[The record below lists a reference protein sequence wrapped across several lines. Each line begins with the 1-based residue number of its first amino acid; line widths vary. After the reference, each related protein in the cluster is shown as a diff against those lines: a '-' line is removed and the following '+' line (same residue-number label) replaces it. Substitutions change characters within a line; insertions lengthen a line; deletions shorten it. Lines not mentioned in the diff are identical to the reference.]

1 MIDYLAI
8 DYGTTNSLAGVVDDQ
23 IKLKLVPLEGQSFE
37 MPSAVFLKSKD
48 YQRLVFN
55 QDEFE
60 NRVHRA
66 VNKQIERSNNLGT
79 APTLPR
85 KSIVAIQNDIKIT
98 MDQELLDD
106 ELEALR
112 TQTFFTALN
121 NPDFIPCFG
130 LDAINQYKDFPIGG
144 FFMRSPKAFLAI
156 KLIESHKALFIR
168 TVALTLSEIK
178 LRAESYCKKTFSGV
192 VLGRPVNYMGANTED
207 GNLQALDIM
216 RQAAR
221 RAGFSDV
228 RFVIEPMAASL
239 VISKTIFDSDTPALV
254 IDIGGGTTDVI
265 LLDVDTSAQEKLR
278 VLSASGERIGG
289 NDFDETLA
297 ISKVGPFIGAGAILK
312 KGTNVPNE
320 IVLDALS
327 TRDIYKQISFRKRG
341 EEINALISQALE
353 PYPIERLYQVFQMQL
368 QHRLLL
374 VAEEFK
380 KEVSSKGFYES
391 KLSFFNRPFSITV
404 NSEELSLI
412 YSKELRATKQLIFR
426 VLNESSDPMKG
437 LRVFLTGGMSNSPTL
452 IEAIKD
458 AIPKGT
464 VINTIG
470 ALQTVAA
477 GLAVVARQLALSE
490 NSFSQEFNVRGIPVT
505 R

>member
-8 DYGTTNSLAGVVDDQ
+8 DYGTTNSLAGIVDDQ
-23 IKLKLVPLEGQSFE
+23 IKLKLIPLEGASFE

-48 YQRLVFN
+48 YQRLIFN
-55 QDEFE
+55 HSEFE
-60 NRVHRA
+60 NRVQRA
-66 VNKQIERSNNLGT
+66 VDKQIELSNNLGA
-79 APTLPR
+79 APTLPKR
-85 KSIVAIQNDIKIT
+85 SIIAIQNEIKIA

-106 ELEALR
+106 ELESLR

-121 NPDFIPCFG
+121 DSEFMPCFG
-130 LDAINQYKDFPIGG
+130 QDAIEQYKDIPMGG

-156 KLIESHKALFIR
+156 KLMDSHKALFIR
-168 TVALTLSEIK
+168 TVALTLAEIK
-178 LRAESYCKKTFSGV
+178 LRAETYCGKVFSGV
-192 VLGRPVNYMGANTED
+192 VLGRPVNYMGANTEG

-239 VISKTIFDSDTPALV
+239 VISKTIFDSDTPAIV

-265 LLDVDTSAQEKLR
+265 LLNVDATGQEKLQ
-278 VLSASGERIGG
+278 VLGSSGERIGG
-289 NDFDETLA
+289 NDFDESFA
-297 ISKVGPFIGAGAILK
+297 VKKIGPSIGAG
-312 KGTNVPNE
+312 TNLQNGLDVPNS

-341 EEINALISQALE
+341 KEIHSFISQALE
-353 PYPIERLYQVFQMQL
+353 PHLIERLYQVFQMQL

-374 VAEEFK
+374 VAEDFK
-380 KEVSSKGFYES
+380 KEISSKDFFETE
-391 KLSFFNRPFSITV
+391 LSFFYNPFSISI
-404 NSEELSLI
+404 NNHELPEIYIKELSSI
-412 YSKELRATKQLIFR
+412 KQLIFK
-426 VLNESSDPMKG
+426 VINENLDTSKTF
-437 LRVFLTGGMSNSPTL
+437 RVFLTGGMSNSPAL
-452 IEAIKD
+452 INAVKEV
-458 AIPKGT
+458 IPKGI
-464 VINTIG
+464 VINRIA
-470 ALQTVAA
+470 ALQSVVA

-490 NSFSQEFNVRGIPVT
+490 NTFSEQFNVRGIPVA